1 MYFDLKTYVS
11 VFRRAFREP
20 YQRRRRRLTWA
31 LAILFP
37 LLAAWD
43 AVFLALDHVFFPGF
57 RRVEVKT
64 PVFIVGSAR
73 SGTTNIQRL
82 LSGDERF
89 SYFRTWQIL
98 LPSIL
103 QKKIVA
109 WIAGFDRQRLGGALE
124 ARLNARQDRAL
135 GKARRMHDWRLD
147 GAEEDGFLG
156 LHTFGSGTISVIFPY
171 NRMLEHLSNL
181 DRKATPRQRR
191 RVLRFYDGCVKRQLY
206 FDGGDTIL
214 LSKNPGFT
222 SRMRSLL
229 EVYPDLKFIC
239 PVRHPYETIPSLV
252 NMLQKG
258 WLAMGAD
265 PADVEDAVEYLRVSG
280 IESYRYAFEVLDSL
294 PEGQLRRG
302 ALRRPDLPAARHGGA
317 DLRQLRLGDHAPVLT
332 LPRYP
337 AGDGTRLQ
345 QRAPLRGGPGAASG
359 DPARG
364 ALAPLR
370 ALRMGAG
377 VRPPPGRRRRRI
389 ESQIAQPQA

>member
-1 MYFDLKTYVS
+1 MYFDFKTYIS

-20 YQRRRRRLTWA
+20 YHPRRRKITWA

-37 LLAAWD
+37 VLAAWD
-43 AVFLALDHVFFPGF
+43 AVFLALDHIFFPGF

-73 SGTTNIQRL
+73 SGTTNIHRL

-103 QKKIVA
+103 QKKIVS
-109 WIAGFDRQRLGGALE
+109 WIAAFDRGWLGGALE
-124 ARLNARQDRAL
+124 ARINARQDRAL

-147 GAEEDGFLG
+147 GAEEDGFLS

-206 FDGGDTIL
+206 FDGADTIL
-214 LSKNPGFT
+214 LSKNPAFT
-222 SRMRSLL
+222 MRMRSLL

-265 PADVEDAVEYLRVSG
+265 PADVEVSVEYLRASG

-294 PEGQLRRG
+294 PEDTYAVVAFG
-302 ALRRPDLPAARHGGA
+302 DLISQPRATVEKIYARFGWEITPEYSRFLDAQQENARAYRSEHRYEAG
-317 DLRQLRLGDHAPVLT
+317 LGPPRET
-332 LPRYP
+332 LH
-337 AGDGTRLQ
+337 TE
-345 QRAPLRGGPGAASG
+345 
-359 DPARG
+359 
-364 ALAPLR
+364 LAHLFER
-370 ALRMGAG
+370 FGW
-377 VRPPPGRRRRRI
+377 
-389 ESQIAQPQA
+389 EKE